1 MVPLRLPALRDR
13 KDDIYLLVDHFMR
26 QFSRQYNKSIT
37 KIDPQALQVISDYDW
52 PGNVREL
59 KNCVARSV
67 ILSKSATITAE
78 DLPQKITAA
87 SGLATAHCDQALFPN
102 LPEQG
107 ITLRRMERE
116 LIRLT
121 LAKKQ
126 GNKSLTA
133 QSLGISRK
141 TLYEKIERYGIDT
154 S

>member
-1 MVPLRLPALRDR
+1 
-13 KDDIYLLVDHFMR
+13 VDHFVK
-26 QFSRQYNKSIT
+26 QFSRQYHKSIS
-37 KIDPQALQVISDYDW
+37 KIDPQALQVLSDYDW

-67 ILSKSATITAE
+67 ILSKSATITVE

-87 SGLATAHCDQALFPN
+87 SGLTAAQSEAALLPR

-116 LIRLT
+116 LIRMT
-121 LAKKQ
+121 LAKNQ

-154 S
+154 A

>member
-1 MVPLRLPALRDR
+1 VVPLRLPALRER

-26 QFSRQYNKSIT
+26 QFARQYNKSVT
-37 KIDPQALQVISDYDW
+37 EIDPQALQVISDYDW

-67 ILSKSATITAE
+67 ILSKSATLTVA
-78 DLPQKITAA
+78 DLPEKITAA
-87 SGLATAHCDQALFPN
+87 SGLGAPQRDDALISK

-107 ITLRRMERE
+107 VTLRRMECE
-116 LIRLT
+116 LIRMT
-121 LAKKQ
+121 LAKNQ

-141 TLYEKIERYGIDT
+141 TLYEKLDRYGID
-154 S
+154 SP